1 MEHTKEPWR
10 VELSWITGSD
20 GKRITCPT
28 ACMSRDDDENE
39 ANERRIVACVNACAG
54 IPTEGLE
61 NSGFS
66 SDILLKIATL
76 KQQCDELKK
85 ALQWYAD
92 RFSNENGKPTV
103 AQKAIAKWEKP
114 NAIAQGRE
122 PHNAKVSGAG
132 TASAGLTGS
141 AAGGLEKGEAM
152 DMAWADKQL
161 PPGVTRQD
169 VCIWTQDSDGPWCGS
184 CGVMW
189 EFIDGGPKDNETH
202 FCPRCG
208 GVLLAEP
215 FAEDETPNAPHE
227 GRTAALSPGV
237 PLDAVVGPLGEL

>member
-1 MEHTKEPWR
+1 
-10 VELSWITGSD
+10 
-20 GKRITCPT
+20 
-28 ACMSRDDDENE
+28 
-39 ANERRIVACVNACAG
+39 
-54 IPTEGLE
+54 
-61 NSGFS
+61 
-66 SDILLKIATL
+66 
-76 KQQCDELKK
+76 
-85 ALQWYAD
+85 
-92 RFSNENGKPTV
+92 
-103 AQKAIAKWEKP
+103 
-114 NAIAQGRE
+114 
-122 PHNAKVSGAG
+122 
-132 TASAGLTGS
+132 
-141 AAGGLEKGEAM
+141 M